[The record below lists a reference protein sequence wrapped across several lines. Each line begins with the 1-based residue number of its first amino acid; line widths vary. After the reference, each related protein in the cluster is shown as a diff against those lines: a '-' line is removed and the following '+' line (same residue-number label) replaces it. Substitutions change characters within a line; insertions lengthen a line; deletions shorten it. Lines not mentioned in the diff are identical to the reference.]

1 MKTSSPGH
9 LSAGKLAERTALPD
23 PRDVDRLYGLEPV
36 FEPGAESSSALSEFV
51 ELQCPWCGE
60 VSGRAV
66 DLTTGDRTWVE
77 DCQVCCRPMRVTIH
91 VDERGAIAGVSAQR
105 DD

>member
-1 MKTSSPGH
+1 MKTISPKH

-23 PRDVDRLYGLEPV
+23 PCDVDRIYGLEPV
-36 FEPGAESSSALSEFV
+36 LEPGAESNSALSEFV
-51 ELQCPWCGE
+51 ELQCPWCSE
-60 VSGRAV
+60 VFGTAV

-91 VDERGAIAGVSAQR
+91 LDETGTIAGVSAQR